1 MDQGW
6 RGNRNLEGKNNL
18 RNSLPPPPGHA
29 SSGAASVEGTGLCC
43 RSTLSEELH
52 GVRAAFSISSGAE
65 DVAPEG

>member
-18 RNSLPPPPGHA
+18 RNSLPPPGHA

-43 RSTLSEELH
+43 QSTLSEELH
-52 GVRAAFSISSGAE
+52 GVCAAFSISSGAE
-65 DVAPEG
+65 GAAPEG